1 MNSMSDTSPSES
13 HVASQFETCEP
24 QQHVVLLG
32 ASNLSIMFP
41 TIVESLRAMFAHPIE
56 LHVAKGFGR
65 SYGLHSKF
73 FGKKFPGIL
82 SSGLWPALNRARPL
96 PTVAIVADIGNDL
109 AYEAPVDKIVEWVER
124 ALDRLAIHDARVALN
139 NLPIES
145 LRGVGTA
152 RYYAFRE
159 VLFPNCKLSR
169 GEIIDRAERLSERLS
184 QLAVTR
190 EISAFSAERG
200 WYGLDPIHPRLASAG
215 EIWSRMLGA
224 LSSVE
229 GIAKLV
235 RPSAA
240 MMLTYRR
247 LRALEYA
254 HFGVVRRAEQ
264 PALRCLD
271 GTRISIY

>member
-1 MNSMSDTSPSES
+1 MNSMSGTSPSDERI
-13 HVASQFETCEP
+13 ASQIETCEP
-24 QQHVVLLG
+24 QQRVVLLG

-96 PTVAIVADIGNDL
+96 PTVAIVADVGNDL

-124 ALDRLAIHDARVALN
+124 ALDRLAIYDARVALN

-145 LRGVGTA
+145 LRGVGKA
-152 RYYAFRE
+152 RYYALRE
-159 VLFPNCKLSR
+159 ALFPNCKLSHR
-169 GEIIDRAERLSERLS
+169 EILERAERLSGRL
-184 QLAVTR
+184 AEIAETR
-190 EISAFSAERG
+190 EISAFSAEKK
-200 WYGLDPIHPRLASAG
+200 WYGLDPIHPRIASAG

-224 LSSVE
+224 IGGRNE
-229 GIAKLV
+229 RAALV

-240 MMLTYRR
+240 AMLKYRR
-247 LRALEYA
+247 LRPLECAY
-254 HFGVVRRAEQ
+254 FGVVRRAAQ
-264 PALRCLD
+264 PAWEGAD

>member
-1 MNSMSDTSPSES
+1 MNSMSEPSPLEDR
-13 HVASQFETCEP
+13 VASQFETGEP
-24 QQHVVLLG
+24 QLRVVLLG

-41 TIVESLRAMFAHPIE
+41 TIV
-56 LHVAKGFGR
+56 
-65 SYGLHSKF
+65 
-73 FGKKFPGIL
+73 
-82 SSGLWPALNRARPL
+82 
-96 PTVAIVADIGNDL
+96 
-109 AYEAPVDKIVEWVER
+109 
-124 ALDRLAIHDARVALN
+124 
-139 NLPIES
+139 ES

-169 GEIIDRAERLSERLS
+169 GEIINRAERLSERLA
-184 QLAVTR
+184 QLAATR

-200 WYGLDPIHPRLASAG
+200 WYGLDPIHPRLTSAG

-224 LSSVE
+224 LGGVE
-229 GIAKLV
+229 GGTKLV